1 MPLEY
6 HQYWIHL
13 HDYVCCY
20 RTEGNA
26 SGGGLSFHNHIST
39 HLPSPK
45 ALTKD
50 SPYVEPGLLT
60 AEAITWK
67 SLKPLSAVLRIHT
80 YATKAAMVRLPVG

>member
-1 MPLEY
+1 MLLEY
-6 HQYWIHL
+6 HKYPIHL
-13 HDYVCCY
+13 HDYVCCC
-20 RTEGNA
+20 RTE
-26 SGGGLSFHNHIST
+26 SSTCGGWLSFHNHVST

-50 SPYVEPGLLT
+50 SPPVEPGLLT